1 MPAVFVIL
9 VLLICIACYTGQT
22 FFNKLFSMYYK
33 GPESAAT
40 PVYAAL
46 YGVLVGAVT
55 LVLVRFQFA
64 PSGATVL
71 LGCANGAV
79 LFLYNLGMIHASR
92 TGPYAFQSIVM
103 LFGSIVVCL
112 VFSAVYWGDRLTLLQ
127 LAGIAV
133 MLAAF
138 VVLNGGGID
147 FSGVKKGYFLWVL
160 SLFFT
165 NGVYGVLMDAQQRL
179 YVRERNEMIAVT
191 FLASGAIS
199 LLYLLA
205 SQRRAAMRAFR
216 MGRAAWGFALG
227 SSLCAAFAVY
237 TLMALLAYIPSY
249 ILYTIC
255 NGSVLV
261 LSALLCRAVLKER
274 MTRMTAIGVLLSVV
288 SITLL
293 SI

>member
-1 MPAVFVIL
+1 MPAVLIVLITVIC
-9 VLLICIACYTGQT
+9 VTCYTGQT
-22 FFNKLFSMYYK
+22 FFNKLFSTHYR
-33 GPESAAT
+33 GPETAAT
-40 PVYAAL
+40 PVYAVL
-46 YGVLVGAVT
+46 YGVLVSAVT
-55 LVLVRFQFA
+55 FFLVRFQIS
-64 PSGATVL
+64 PSKETVL
-71 LGCANGAV
+71 LGCINGVV

-112 VFSAVYWGDRLTLLQ
+112 LFSAVYWGDRLTVLQ
-127 LAGIAV
+127 MAGIAL

-147 FSGVKKGYFLWVL
+147 FQGVKRGYFFWVV

-179 YVRERNEMIAVT
+179 YPHERNEMIIVT
-191 FLASGAIS
+191 FFSSGFVS
-199 LLYLLA
+199 LIYLFA
-205 SQRRAAMRAFR
+205 TQKKSWAQAFR
-216 MGRAAWGFALG
+216 MGKAAWGFAVG
-227 SSLCAAFAVY
+227 SGLCAAFAVY
-237 TLMALLAYIPSY
+237 TLMVLLAYIPGY

-261 LSALLCRAVLKER
+261 LSAVLCRIVLKEN
-274 MTRMTAIGVLLSVV
+274 MTKMTVAGILLSAV

-293 SI
+293 SL

>member
-1 MPAVFVIL
+1 MPAFLI
-9 VLLICIACYTGQT
+9 VLITALCIACYTGQT
-22 FFNKLFSMYYK
+22 FFNKLFSMRYK
-33 GPESAAT
+33 GPEAAAT

-46 YGVLVGAVT
+46 YGAIVGVVT
-55 LVLVRFQFA
+55 LFLIRFQAA
-64 PSGATVL
+64 PSRETVL
-71 LGCANGAV
+71 LGCVNGVV

-112 VFSAVYWGDRLTLLQ
+112 LFSAVYWGDRLTAAQ
-127 LAGIAV
+127 VAGIAV

-147 FSGVKKGYFLWVL
+147 FRHVKKGYFPWVV

-179 YVRERNEMIAVT
+179 YAQERNEMILVT
-191 FLASGAIS
+191 FFSSGLIS
-199 LLYLLA
+199 LLYLLLT
-205 SQRRAAMRAFR
+205 QRRQALPAFQ
-216 MGRAAWGFALG
+216 MGKAAWGFAVG
-227 SSLCAAFAVY
+227 SGLCAAFAVY
-237 TLMALLAYIPSY
+237 TLMALLAYIPGY

-261 LSALLCRAVLKER
+261 LSAVLCRIVLKEN
-274 MTRMTAIGVLLSVV
+274 MTKMTVAGILLSAV

-293 SI
+293 SV

>member
-1 MPAVFVIL
+1 MPAVSIF
-9 VLLICIACYTGQT
+9 LITVGCIACYTGQT
-22 FFNKLFSMYYK
+22 FFSKLFSMRYQ
-33 GPESAAT
+33 GPPSAAT

-46 YGVLVGAVT
+46 YGALVSAVT
-55 LVLVRFQFA
+55 LCLVRFQLA
-64 PSGATVL
+64 PSGETVL
-71 LGCANGAV
+71 LGCVNGVV

-112 VFSAVYWGDRLTLLQ
+112 VFSAVCWGDRLTFFQ
-127 LAGIAV
+127 MAGIAA

-147 FSGVKKGYFLWVL
+147 FRGAKKGYFFWVV

-165 NGVYGVLMDAQQRL
+165 NGIYGVLMDAQQRMHAQ
-179 YVRERNEMIAVT
+179 ERNEMIIIT
-191 FLASGAIS
+191 FFSSGVVS
-199 LLYLLA
+199 LLYLLSTQKGQA
-205 SQRRAAMRAFR
+205 LRAFQ

-227 SSLCAAFAVY
+227 SGLCAAFAVY
-237 TLMALLAYIPSY
+237 TLMTLLAYIPSY

-255 NGSVLV
+255 NGSILV
-261 LSALLCRAVLKER
+261 LSALLCWIVLKEK
-274 MTRMTAIGVLLSVV
+274 MTKMTAVGIALSAV